1 MAKLILKFEAAVL
14 KEIPLDKG
22 SLSIGRS
29 PGNDVVID
37 NLAVSGHHAKL
48 SLDQDHYVIEDMS
61 SLNGTFLN
69 NQRIRRSLLKD
80 GDEILIGKHTLV
92 YRDEGGVEAPA
103 GAAVEKTQQL
113 PAQPPAQPA
122 APKMDSTVVLDTK
135 KRREFLA
142 QATAVAT
149 GGAAESKERLG
160 CLIVLD
166 GKTDQREYILTSKLS
181 VIGKSDMASVKLK
194 GWFAPKVAA
203 VINRREGHY
212 EIAPADKAVAK
223 VNSELLS
230 APRALKEGDIIQIGG
245 VKLQFNFRE

>member
-1 MAKLILKFEAAVL
+1 MAKIILKFDAAVL
-14 KEIPLDKG
+14 KEIPLEKG

-61 SLNGTFLN
+61 SLNGTFVN
-69 NQRIRRSLLKD
+69 NQRIRRSQLKN

-92 YRDEGGVEAPA
+92 YQDEGGVAAPA
-103 GAAVEKTQQL
+103 APAVETTQQI
-113 PAQPPAQPA
+113 PQP
-122 APKMDSTVVLDTK
+122 PKMDSTVVLDTK

-149 GGAAESKERLG
+149 GGGATESKEKLG

-166 GKTDQREYILTSKLS
+166 GKTDQREYILTSKLC

-194 GWFAPKVAA
+194 GWFAPNVAA

-223 VNSELLS
+223 VNSVLLS
-230 APRALKEGDIIQIGG
+230 APRELKEGDIIQIGS